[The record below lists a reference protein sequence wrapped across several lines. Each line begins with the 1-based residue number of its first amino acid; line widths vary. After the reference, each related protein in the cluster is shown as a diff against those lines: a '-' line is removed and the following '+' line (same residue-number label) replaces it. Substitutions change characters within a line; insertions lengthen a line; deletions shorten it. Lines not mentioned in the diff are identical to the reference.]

1 MKFCLVVAEYTA
13 VAERR
18 RQQEEEERLKRETE
32 EEWLKTAQ
40 KKRKYL
46 RDQWLRATTPA
57 PVLLTLHNF
66 RSSPP
71 PHDEA
76 DKHTAAQKTPKE
88 KEGDA
93 ADARK
98 EERAVREENRESVSC
113 TTAALIHNH
122 RQAATT
128 EDAQAN
134 IEDHFSVK
142 MEQNVSHENGQE
154 GRSVL
159 GMLAVQVE
167 RDPKTGATVVTS
179 VAPMATPADHP
190 NATTVFDD
198 GRKSIHAVG
207 GTGCQPSTEELGQIL
222 SAIDGVGMKALLDEV
237 TVVPNEAETKTEHVE
252 ASRTPKEK
260 VVSFPTHHAL
270 SRDNDMQLDSTQGY
284 DLEARM
290 SIEHCAVRHEEDK
303 QEERRVTAL
312 RDIEGAVETIED
324 QQLEEGPVTL
334 LFLGYADATTSL
346 GESQED
352 GEGMLT
358 VERVIITEDGEE
370 HVIGPDTSAL
380 CKEAAQEARKES
392 QAAVFRDIPPEG
404 NGAGGKVQE
413 QEGDKEQHNSSPPT
427 RASGEESSKHKTC
440 QCCSVM

>member
-1 MKFCLVVAEYTA
+1 YFEPMFS
-13 VAERR
+13 
-18 RQQEEEERLKRETE
+18 
-32 EEWLKTAQ
+32 
-40 KKRKYL
+40 
-46 RDQWLRATTPA
+46 
-57 PVLLTLHNF
+57 F
-66 RSSPP
+66 S
-71 PHDEA
+71 
-76 DKHTAAQKTPKE
+76 
-88 KEGDA
+88 
-93 ADARK
+93 
-98 EERAVREENRESVSC
+98 
-113 TTAALIHNH
+113 
-122 RQAATT
+122 
-128 EDAQAN
+128 AN

-154 GRSVL
+154 GPQITEMIVFDLLLLSVDCISVL

-222 SAIDGVGMKALLDEV
+222 SAIDGVGMKAL
-237 TVVPNEAETKTEHVE
+237 
-252 ASRTPKEK
+252 
-260 VVSFPTHHAL
+260 
-270 SRDNDMQLDSTQGY
+270 
-284 DLEARM
+284 
-290 SIEHCAVRHEEDK
+290 IEHCAVRHEEDK

-392 QAAVFRDIPPEG
+392 QA
-404 NGAGGKVQE
+404 
-413 QEGDKEQHNSSPPT
+413 EGDKEQHNSSPPT